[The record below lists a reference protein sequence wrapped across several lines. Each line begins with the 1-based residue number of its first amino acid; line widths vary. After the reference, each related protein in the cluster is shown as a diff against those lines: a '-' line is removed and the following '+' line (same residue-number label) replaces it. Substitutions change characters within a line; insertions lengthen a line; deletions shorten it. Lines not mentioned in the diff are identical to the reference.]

1 MNRIYCKLVHVV
13 DGQMDEAINL
23 LDQEVKGQPMPPP
36 TADHCSLPAFRRLS
50 EADVRRLVMSSEI
63 KSITPDPVPT
73 FLLREFVDV
82 LPPYVTCV
90 VKSSLRQGRLPD
102 SQKHAVVTPLLKRP
116 GLDTANMANYRPVS
130 NVTFMSKIVER
141 AVSQQLHQ
149 YLADNDLLPRYQSA
163 YRRHHSTETAM
174 LRVLSDVLTAAD
186 AQQVTLLG
194 GFVSSVRLR
203 RSPASAAATSTSTR
217 LWIYRDSAC
226 MDDVVCHRQNSTS
239 AIQGLPFSCLTCPV
253 RGPTGICPWPHTV
266 CLVYGKKSAE
276 SLLSTG
282 SSSTSMPTTAKFTA
296 PRQ

>member
-102 SQKHAVVTPLLKRP
+102 SQKHAVVTPLLKWP
-116 GLDTANMANYRPVS
+116 GLD
-130 NVTFMSKIVER
+130 I
-141 AVSQQLHQ
+141 
-149 YLADNDLLPRYQSA
+149 ADTHDL
-163 YRRHHSTETAM
+163 EI
-174 LRVLSDVLTAAD
+174 RVRCRSRSLKMVPFDTSYTTYYGRLS
-186 AQQVTLLG
+186 
-194 GFVSSVRLR
+194 
-203 RSPASAAATSTSTR
+203 
-217 LWIYRDSAC
+217 
-226 MDDVVCHRQNSTS
+226 
-239 AIQGLPFSCLTCPV
+239 
-253 RGPTGICPWPHTV
+253 
-266 CLVYGKKSAE
+266 
-276 SLLSTG
+276 
-282 SSSTSMPTTAKFTA
+282 
-296 PRQ
+296 